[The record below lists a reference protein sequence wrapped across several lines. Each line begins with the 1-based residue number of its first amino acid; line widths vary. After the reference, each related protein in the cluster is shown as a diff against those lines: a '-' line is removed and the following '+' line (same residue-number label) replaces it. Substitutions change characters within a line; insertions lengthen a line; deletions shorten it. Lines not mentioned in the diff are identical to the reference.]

1 MERVEVIYM
10 PRGKV
15 GQRDDRRQVPVLADS
30 RKVAK
35 TQLKDKRYIV

>member
-15 GQRDDRRQVPVLADS
+15 GQRGDQRRVPVLAGS
-30 RKVAK
+30 RNMAK
-35 TQLKDKRYIV
+35 TELYNEW